1 MKRLLLHARSYERIS
16 EQLAGLSDQLSVA
29 TMADDGV
36 LRLDGREVSPEE
48 AAVDAAWTN
57 ADAFFSPAVRAF
69 MAAVLKSPKLA
80 WVQTGSAGVEAPV
93 FSAIVNKGAVLT
105 TTHVQAVG
113 IADYVLWGV
122 LDHWQRGPE
131 RRAAQAEARWEKLSF
146 REIRDSHWLIV
157 GFGAI
162 GQETAARARAFGG
175 RVTGVRRSA
184 GGHPLADAMTSDWRA
199 ALPEADVVVLSL
211 PLNRDTARMAGA
223 EAFAAMKPGSILVN
237 VGRGGLVDEPA
248 LLAALDRGTPE
259 HAVLDVT
266 DVEPLPPQSPLWRHP
281 RVTLTGHTSG
291 LGSGVT
297 ARADQVFLANL
308 RRWIAGEPLEG
319 IMPAA
324 EVLAS
329 AVR

>member
-1 MKRLLLHARSYERIS
+1 VKRLLLHARSYERIS

-69 MAAVLKSPKLA
+69 MAAVLKSPEA
-80 WVQTGSAGVEAPV
+80 GVGADGSAGVEAPV

-122 LDHWQRGPE
+122 LDHWHRGPE

-146 REIRDSHWLIV
+146 REDQGLALADRRLRRDRA
-157 GFGAI
+157 G
-162 GQETAARARAFGG
+162 TAARARAFGG

-184 GGHPLADAMTSDWRA
+184 GATRWR
-199 ALPEADVVVLSL
+199 
-211 PLNRDTARMAGA
+211 T
-223 EAFAAMKPGSILVN
+223 
-237 VGRGGLVDEPA
+237 
-248 LLAALDRGTPE
+248 
-259 HAVLDVT
+259 
-266 DVEPLPPQSPLWRHP
+266 Q
-281 RVTLTGHTSG
+281 
-291 LGSGVT
+291 
-297 ARADQVFLANL
+297 
-308 RRWIAGEPLEG
+308 
-319 IMPAA
+319 
-324 EVLAS
+324 
-329 AVR
+329 